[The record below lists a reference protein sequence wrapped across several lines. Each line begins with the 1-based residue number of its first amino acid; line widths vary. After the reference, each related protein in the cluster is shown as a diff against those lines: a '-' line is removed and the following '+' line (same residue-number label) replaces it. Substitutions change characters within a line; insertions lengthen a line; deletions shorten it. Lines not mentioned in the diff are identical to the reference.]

1 MHVDVDEVGPG
12 AAVGLPVAFGI
23 LVSQFVS
30 SMVIGRHVHLLPAL
44 VLLQLNAG
52 TCKQHQLD
60 QFTSPDLTNRD
71 LEQTLAEIPEEHIK
85 KGDVDWLM
93 AAAMLLN
100 LTQHHLTG
108 NRKHNRF
115 HKSFPYFENQTV
127 E

>member
-12 AAVGLPVAFGI
+12 AAVGLPVAFGV
-23 LVSQFVS
+23 LVCQFVS
-30 SMVIGRHVHLLPAL
+30 SMVIGRHIHLLPAL
-44 VLLQLNAG
+44 VLLQLDAG
-52 TCKQHQLD
+52 TCEQHQLHQLD

-71 LEQTLAEIPEEHIK
+71 LEQTLAEIPEEHVK

-108 NRKHNRF
+108 NRKH
-115 HKSFPYFENQTV
+115 KSFPYFENQTV